1 VRYFFLIL
9 AIFLLPML
17 TTSPA
22 KISNTNEL
30 IAAMQN
36 KYGKSWYK
44 TATFVQQT
52 TNFQP
57 DGTSKVETW
66 YEAMS
71 VPGSLRIDFTPT
83 SAGNGILFT
92 DGKIFVFKDGKV
104 DTMRP
109 FEHPLLILGFD
120 IYRSPASEVTA
131 KLQALKFDLSQ
142 FREDTWQ
149 GRAVYVVGAKA
160 GDLHSPQFWIDQ
172 ENLYFVRM
180 LSPGGKDGKETQETQ
195 FNKYHKLGGGWMA
208 PEVIFMVDGKVV
220 TTEKY
225 SEIRGDVTLD
235 PFRRYPRKRSCSSL
249 HRTTELAPVSFILN
263 FHLCHEL
270 YECGRLSD
278 PVQISITLEEGI
290 RLKTGSRRLS

>member
-1 VRYFFLIL
+1 MKYFFLIV
-9 AIFLLPML
+9 AVSLLILP
-17 TTSPA
+17 TTSHA

-30 IAAMQN
+30 IAAMQ
-36 KYGKSWYK
+36 KRYGKSWYK

-83 SAGNGILFT
+83 TEGNGILFT
-92 DGKIFVFKDGKV
+92 DGKIFIIKNGRV
-104 DTMRP
+104 DTRRP

-120 IYRSPASEVTA
+120 IYRAPASEITA

-149 GRAVYVVGAKA
+149 GRPVYVVGAKA
-160 GDLHSPQFWIDQ
+160 GDLHSKQFWIDQ

-180 LSPGGKDGKETQETQ
+180 LGSAGKDGTQSQEIQ
-195 FNKYHKLGGGWMA
+195 FNKYQKLGGGWMA
-208 PEVIFMVDGKVV
+208 PEVIFMIDGKVV

-225 SEIRGDVTLD
+225 SDIRGDMTLD
-235 PFRRYPRKRSCSSL
+235 PKLFDPQFW
-249 HRTTELAPVSFILN
+249 TTVHWKE
-263 FHLCHEL
+263 
-270 YECGRLSD
+270 
-278 PVQISITLEEGI
+278 
-290 RLKTGSRRLS
+290 